1 MRRGTT
7 PTHTFHTDCDC
18 SAMQE
23 IYITYQQSKTGDPKK
38 MDTVLEI
45 DNSEGRITATPET
58 LEVELTQEETL
69 NFDADKRVYVQIR
82 VATAAG
88 KALASNVMQASV
100 HDILKDGVI

>member
-1 MRRGTT
+1 MIRGTT
-7 PTHTFHTDCDC
+7 P
-18 SAMQE
+18 A
-23 IYITYQQSKTGDPKK
+23 ITASVPVDLTGMHCELTLRQGQTRVILTGDRL
-38 MDTVLEI
+38 TV
-45 DNSEGRITATPET
+45 SAGET
-58 LEVELTQEETL
+58 SSVVAFRLTQEETL